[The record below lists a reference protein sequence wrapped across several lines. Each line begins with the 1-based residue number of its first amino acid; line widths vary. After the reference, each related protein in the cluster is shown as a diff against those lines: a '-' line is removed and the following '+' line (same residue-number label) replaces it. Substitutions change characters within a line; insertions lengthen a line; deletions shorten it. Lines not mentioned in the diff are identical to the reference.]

1 MHGRLHGKQR
11 HDLEQ
16 VILNDIAQTSRGFIE
31 SATLLDS
38 ELLGQGNL
46 HALYVMMVPD
56 RLQKR
61 IGEAEIKDI
70 HDRFLAQEVV
80 YAKNRFL
87 RKHGVRDPVQVAGG
101 RQVASRSEEH
111 KSELQSLKRNS
122 YAVFCMTKKTPSH
135 NTTQPNTNPRA

>member
-101 RQVASRSEEH
+101 RQVASARFFDNNRSEEH
-111 KSELQSLKRNS
+111 TSELQSLMHNS
-122 YAVFCMTKKTPSH
+122 YAVFCLNTNKEKCA
-135 NTTQPNTNPRA
+135 NTT